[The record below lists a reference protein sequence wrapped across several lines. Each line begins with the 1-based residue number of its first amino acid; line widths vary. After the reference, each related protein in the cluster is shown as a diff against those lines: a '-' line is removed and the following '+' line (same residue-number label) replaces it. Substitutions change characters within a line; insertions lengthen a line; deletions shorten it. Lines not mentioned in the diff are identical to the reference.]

1 MTPWQRPLEEID
13 IGKDGWDK
21 GKGAKY
27 LLLPPGYQGDV
38 PAGYKTM
45 RSGTYLQN
53 FLIRSIS
60 TAGWNA
66 AVEYAYTM
74 KVYPL
79 AQASNP
85 GKTTFLDISGTVF
98 RGAPAF
104 DAGDFNLINVVVQEE
119 PVNDYDKTMLGMAA
133 YIGIEKGKP
142 FKPDAHTVQ
151 ILKRAAKDAQEYL
164 IRISNGVGLVPA
176 EGQPGWTRLNLH
188 KEDIAKDRLYV
199 YENADGMIDYQRRA
213 AIDYWAYVM
222 PAVLG
227 SGTMYYAAFVD
238 AEGRPIESTKNYRLR
253 MPKDFPAR
261 NFWSVFAYDG
271 HTRTFIANS
280 MKGRQISSR
289 DELVKNPDGS
299 IDIHIGPTAPKGLE
313 SNWIETIPGI
323 ELFIGLRTY
332 GPEKAVLDGTYKIPR
347 FELMK

>member
-1 MTPWQRPLEEID
+1 MHSR
-13 IGKDGWDK
+13 
-21 GKGAKY
+21 
-27 LLLPPGYQGDV
+27 
-38 PAGYKTM
+38 
-45 RSGTYLQN
+45 TYLQN

-60 TAGWNA
+60 AAGWSA

-85 GKTTFLDISGTVF
+85 DKTTFLDMSGKVY
-98 RGAPAF
+98 RAVPEF
-104 DAGDFNLINVVVQEE
+104 DAGYFDLVNMVVQEE
-119 PVNDYDKTMLGMAA
+119 PVNDYDKTVLGMVA
-133 YIGIEKGKP
+133 YVGIEKGKL

-151 ILKRAAKDAQEYL
+151 ILERAAKDAQEYL
-164 IRISNGVGLVPA
+164 IRISNGVALVPA
-176 EGQPGWTRLNLH
+176 EGQPGWTRFNLH
-188 KEDIAKDRLYV
+188 KEDVAKGRLYI
-199 YENADGMIDYQRRA
+199 YENADEMIDYQRRA

-227 SGTMYYAAFVD
+227 SGTMYNAAFVD
-238 AEGRPIESTKNYRLR
+238 AEGGPIQSAKDYRLR

-261 NFWSVFAYDG
+261 DFWSVFAYDG
-271 HTRTFIANS
+271 RTRTFIANS
-280 MKGRQISSR
+280 MKGRQLSSL
-289 DELVKNPDGS
+289 DKLVRNPDGS
-299 IDIHIGPTAPKGLE
+299 TDIYIGPTAPKDLE

-323 ELFIGLRTY
+323 EVFMGLRTY